1 MKKLKT
7 GHYLLG
13 AFILL
18 VGLLIVMNVLNDK
31 KQEYMEQHGVEALAT
46 ITDINVNNYKANE
59 LESRYVENYIFTF
72 QFSDRKG
79 SVITTVKTIEKKD
92 FKTYFDRTL
101 YVNDQISILYDIDD
115 PKDVIFKKLTLAEW
129 W

>member
-46 ITDINVNNYKANE
+46 ITDIDVNNYKANE
-59 LESRYVENYIFTF
+59 LEGRYVENYIFTF

-79 SVITTVKTIEKKD
+79 NVITTVKTIEKKD

-115 PKDVIFKKLTLAEW
+115 PKDVIFKKLTLLE
-129 W
+129 

>member
-31 KQEYMEQHGVEALAT
+31 KQEYMEQHDVEALAT
-46 ITDINVNNYKANE
+46 ITDIDVNNYKANE
-59 LESRYVENYIFTF
+59 LEGRYVENYIFTF

-79 SVITTVKTIEKKD
+79 NVMTTVKTIEKKD
-92 FKTYFDRTL
+92 FKTYFDRAL

-115 PKDVIFKKLTLAEW
+115 PKDVIFKKLTLVE
-129 W
+129 

>member
-7 GHYLLG
+7 GHSLLG

-46 ITDINVNNYKANE
+46 ITDIDVNNYKANE
-59 LESRYVENYIFTF
+59 LEGRYVENYIFTF

-79 SVITTVKTIEKKD
+79 NVITTVKTIEKKD
-92 FKTYFDRTL
+92 FKSYFDRTL

-115 PKDVIFKKLTLAEW
+115 PKDVIFKKLTLVE
-129 W
+129 

>member
-46 ITDINVNNYKANE
+46 ITDIDVNNYKANE
-59 LESRYVENYIFTF
+59 LEGRYVENYIFTF

-79 SVITTVKTIEKKD
+79 NVITTVKTIEKKD

-115 PKDVIFKKLTLAEW
+115 PEDVIFKKLTLLE
-129 W
+129 

>member
-46 ITDINVNNYKANE
+46 ITDIDVNNYKANE
-59 LESRYVENYIFTF
+59 LEGRYVENYIFTF

-79 SVITTVKTIEKKD
+79 NVMTTVKTIEKKD
-92 FKTYFDRTL
+92 FKTYFDRAL

-115 PKDVIFKKLTLAEW
+115 PKDVIFKKLTLVE
-129 W
+129 

>member
-31 KQEYMEQHGVEALAT
+31 KEEYMEQHGVEALAT
-46 ITDINVNNYKANE
+46 ITDIDVNNYKANE
-59 LESRYVENYIFTF
+59 LEGRYVENYIFNF
-72 QFSDRKG
+72 QFFDRKG
-79 SVITTVKTIEKKD
+79 NVITTVKTIEKKD

-115 PKDVIFKKLTLAEW
+115 PKDVIFKKLTLVE
-129 W
+129 

>member
-46 ITDINVNNYKANE
+46 ITDIDVNNYKANE
-59 LESRYVENYIFTF
+59 LEGRYVENYIFTF

-79 SVITTVKTIEKKD
+79 NVITTVKTIEKKD
-92 FKTYFDRTL
+92 FKSYFDRTL

-115 PKDVIFKKLTLAEW
+115 PKDVIFKKLTLVEW

>member
-13 AFILL
+13 AFTLL

-46 ITDINVNNYKANE
+46 ITDIDVNNYKANE
-59 LESRYVENYIFTF
+59 LEGRYVENYIFTF

-79 SVITTVKTIEKKD
+79 NVITTVKTIEKKD
-92 FKTYFDRTL
+92 FKSYFDRTL

-115 PKDVIFKKLTLAEW
+115 PKDVIFKKLTLVE
-129 W
+129 

>member
-31 KQEYMEQHGVEALAT
+31 KQEYMEQHGVEVLAT
-46 ITDINVNNYKANE
+46 ITDIDVNNYKANE
-59 LESRYVENYIFTF
+59 LEGRYVENYIFTF

-79 SVITTVKTIEKKD
+79 NVITTVKTIEKKD
-92 FKTYFDRTL
+92 FKSYFDRTL

-115 PKDVIFKKLTLAEW
+115 PKDVIFKKLTLVE
-129 W
+129 

>member
-46 ITDINVNNYKANE
+46 ITDIDVNNYKANE
-59 LESRYVENYIFTF
+59 LEGRYVENYIFTF
-72 QFSDRKG
+72 QFSDQKG

-115 PKDVIFKKLTLAEW
+115 PEDVIFKKLTLLE
-129 W
+129 

>member
-31 KQEYMEQHGVEALAT
+31 KAGIYGT
-46 ITDINVNNYKANE
+46 T
-59 LESRYVENYIFTF
+59 RC
-72 QFSDRKG
+72 G
-79 SVITTVKTIEKKD
+79 SSG
-92 FKTYFDRTL
+92 
-101 YVNDQISILYDIDD
+101 NDY
-115 PKDVIFKKLTLAEW
+115 
-129 W
+129 

>member
-46 ITDINVNNYKANE
+46 ITDIDVNNYKANE
-59 LESRYVENYIFTF
+59 LEGRYVENYIFTF

-79 SVITTVKTIEKKD
+79 NVITTVKTIEKKD
-92 FKTYFDRTL
+92 FKSYFDRTL

-115 PKDVIFKKLTLAEW
+115 PEDVIFKKLTLVE
-129 W
+129 

>member
-31 KQEYMEQHGVEALAT
+31 KQEYMEQYGVEALAT
-46 ITDINVNNYKANE
+46 ITDIDVNNYKANE
-59 LESRYVENYIFTF
+59 LEGRYVENYIFTF

-79 SVITTVKTIEKKD
+79 NVITTVKTIEKKD
-92 FKTYFDRTL
+92 FKSYFDRTL

-115 PKDVIFKKLTLAEW
+115 PKDVIFKKLTLVE
-129 W
+129 

>member
-46 ITDINVNNYKANE
+46 ITDIDVNNYKANE
-59 LESRYVENYIFTF
+59 LEGRYVENYIFTF

-79 SVITTVKTIEKKD
+79 NVITTVKTIEKKD
-92 FKTYFDRTL
+92 FKSYFDRTL

-115 PKDVIFKKLTLAEW
+115 PKDVIFKKLTLVE
-129 W
+129 

>member
-46 ITDINVNNYKANE
+46 ITDIDVNNYKANE
-59 LESRYVENYIFTF
+59 LEGRYVENYIFTF
-72 QFSDRKG
+72 RFSDQKG
-79 SVITTVKTIEKKD
+79 NVITTVKTIEKKD

-115 PKDVIFKKLTLAEW
+115 PKDVIFKKLTLVE
-129 W
+129 

>member
-46 ITDINVNNYKANE
+46 ITDIDVNNYKANE
-59 LESRYVENYIFTF
+59 LEGRYVENYIFTF

-79 SVITTVKTIEKKD
+79 NVMTTVKTIEKKD

-115 PKDVIFKKLTLAEW
+115 PKDVIFKKLTLVE
-129 W
+129 

>member
-46 ITDINVNNYKANE
+46 ITDIDVNNYKANE
-59 LESRYVENYIFTF
+59 LEGRYIENYIFTF

-79 SVITTVKTIEKKD
+79 NVITTVKTIEKKD
-92 FKTYFDRTL
+92 FKSYFDRTL

-115 PKDVIFKKLTLAEW
+115 PKDVIFKKLTLVE
-129 W
+129 

>member
-46 ITDINVNNYKANE
+46 ITDIDVNNYKANE
-59 LESRYVENYIFTF
+59 LEGRYVENYIFTF
-72 QFSDRKG
+72 QFSDQKG
-79 SVITTVKTIEKKD
+79 NVITTVKTIEKKD
-92 FKTYFDRTL
+92 FKSYFDRTL

-115 PKDVIFKKLTLAEW
+115 PKDVIFKKLTLVE
-129 W
+129 

>member
-1 MKKLKT
+1 MKKLKA

-46 ITDINVNNYKANE
+46 ITDIDVNNYKANE
-59 LESRYVENYIFTF
+59 LEGRYVENYIFTF

-79 SVITTVKTIEKKD
+79 NVITTVKTIEKKD
-92 FKTYFDRTL
+92 FKSYFDRTL

-115 PKDVIFKKLTLAEW
+115 PKDVIFKKLTLVE
-129 W
+129 

>member
-46 ITDINVNNYKANE
+46 ITDIDVNNYKANE
-59 LESRYVENYIFTF
+59 LEGRYVENYIFNF
-72 QFSDRKG
+72 QFFDRKG
-79 SVITTVKTIEKKD
+79 NVITTVKTIEKKD

-115 PKDVIFKKLTLAEW
+115 PKDVIFKKLTLVE
-129 W
+129 

>member
-46 ITDINVNNYKANE
+46 ITDIDVNNYKANE
-59 LESRYVENYIFTF
+59 LEGRYVENYIFTF

-79 SVITTVKTIEKKD
+79 NVITTVSPLKKRILNPILIER
-92 FKTYFDRTL
+92 FM
-101 YVNDQISILYDIDD
+101 
-115 PKDVIFKKLTLAEW
+115 
-129 W
+129 

>member
-46 ITDINVNNYKANE
+46 ITDIDVNNYKANE
-59 LESRYVENYIFTF
+59 LEGRYVENYIFTF

-79 SVITTVKTIEKKD
+79 NVITTVKTIEKKD

-115 PKDVIFKKLTLAEW
+115 PKDVIFKKLTLVE
-129 W
+129 

>member
-31 KQEYMEQHGVEALAT
+31 KREYMEQHGVEALAT
-46 ITDINVNNYKANE
+46 ITDIDVNNYKANE
-59 LESRYVENYIFTF
+59 LEGRYVENYIFTF

-79 SVITTVKTIEKKD
+79 NVITTVKTIEKKD
-92 FKTYFDRTL
+92 FKSYFDRTL

-115 PKDVIFKKLTLAEW
+115 PKDVIFKKLTLVE
-129 W
+129 

>member
-46 ITDINVNNYKANE
+46 ITDIDVNNYKANE
-59 LESRYVENYIFTF
+59 LEGRYVENYIFTF

-79 SVITTVKTIEKKD
+79 NVITTVKTIEKKD

-101 YVNDQISILYDIDD
+101 YVNDQISILCDIDD
-115 PKDVIFKKLTLAEW
+115 PKDVIFKKLTLVE
-129 W
+129 

>member
-31 KQEYMEQHGVEALAT
+31 KQEYLEQHGVEALAT
-46 ITDINVNNYKANE
+46 ITDIDVNNYKANE
-59 LESRYVENYIFTF
+59 LEGRYVENYIFTF

-79 SVITTVKTIEKKD
+79 NVITTVKAIEKKD
-92 FKTYFDRTL
+92 FKSYFDRTL

-115 PKDVIFKKLTLAEW
+115 PKDVIFKKLTLVE
-129 W
+129 

>member
-46 ITDINVNNYKANE
+46 ITDIDVNNYKANE
-59 LESRYVENYIFTF
+59 LEGRYVENYIFTF

-79 SVITTVKTIEKKD
+79 NVMTTVKTIEKKD
-92 FKTYFDRTL
+92 FKSYFDRTL

-115 PKDVIFKKLTLAEW
+115 PKDVIFKKLTLVE
-129 W
+129 